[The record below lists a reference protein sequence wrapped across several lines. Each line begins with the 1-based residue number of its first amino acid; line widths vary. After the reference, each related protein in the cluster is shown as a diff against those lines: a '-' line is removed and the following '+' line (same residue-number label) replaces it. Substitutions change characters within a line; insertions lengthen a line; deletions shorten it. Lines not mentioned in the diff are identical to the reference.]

1 MEGQQ
6 EERPMDD
13 NKIYDTIDEFAAIVS
28 AKWEIELDTPNAP
41 SNITELLYTLAL
53 DLADELAI
61 EQIAALPITSVRT
74 FLLAGAK
81 GITPEALVYCY
92 LTSPTD
98 SASFATLKSVYEPAK
113 STPAPANQKVLH

>member
-1 MEGQQ
+1 MEDT
-6 EERPMDD
+6 P
-13 NKIYDTIDEFAAIVS
+13 IYNTIDEFAAVIS

-41 SNITELLYTLAL
+41 PNITEVLYTLAL
-53 DLADELAI
+53 DLADEIAI
-61 EQIAALPITSVRT
+61 EQIAALPITSIRT

-98 SASFATLKSVYEPAK
+98 SASFATLKSVYEPIK
-113 STPAPANQKVLH
+113 STPAPANPEVLH